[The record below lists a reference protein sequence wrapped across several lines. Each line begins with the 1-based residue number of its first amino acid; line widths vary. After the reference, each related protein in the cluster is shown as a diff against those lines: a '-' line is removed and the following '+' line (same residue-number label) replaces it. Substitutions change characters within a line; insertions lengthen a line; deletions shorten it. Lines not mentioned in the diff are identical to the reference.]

1 MLRVVKEHTLNSLQF
16 GAFPYDYQDD
26 NEAYKNSKVVIL
38 GVPFDGTATYQ
49 TGAKTGPNSI
59 LNASVNVEPYDD
71 ELGEIYT
78 VGIFTIGTLNIEEI
92 HTDVKKVVDALYHVS
107 RGIVKDNK
115 FMVTLGGEHSISQ
128 GVIRAYKEK
137 YRKLSVLQLDAHLDL
152 MEQFGGTRF
161 SHASVSRR
169 VVEDLKCRVT
179 SFGVRVVSRE
189 ELLFARK
196 KKDAVAVFYAKDIH
210 DNDDWHDQALETLED
225 HVYITLD
232 VDGFDTSI
240 MPATGTPVPGGLSW
254 YRTIDFLRKVYKD
267 KTVVG
272 FDVVELKP
280 NPGNEAPN
288 FLVANL
294 VYKNIGFYKK
304 YTLRSQE
311 GTKYPL

>member
-1 MLRVVKEHTLNSLQF
+1 MLRFIKEHTLNSLQF
-16 GAFPYDYQDD
+16 GAFPSDYQDD
-26 NEAYKNSKVVIL
+26 DEAYESSRVVIL

-49 TGAKTGPNSI
+49 SGTKLGPSAI
-59 LNASVNVEPYDD
+59 LNASVNVEPYDE
-71 ELGEIYT
+71 ELEEIYPI
-78 VGIFTIGTLNIEEI
+78 GIFTIGTLNIEEI
-92 HTDVKKVVDALYHVS
+92 HTDVKKVVDTLYRVS
-107 RGIVKDNK
+107 KGIVKDNK
-115 FMVTLGGEHSISQ
+115 FLVTLGGEHSISQ
-128 GVIRAYKEK
+128 GIIRAYKEK

-152 MEQFGGTRF
+152 MDQFGGTQF

-169 VVEDLKCRVT
+169 VVDDLKCKVT
-179 SFGVRVVSRE
+179 SFGVRVVSKE
-189 ELLFARK
+189 ELSFARK
-196 KKDAVAVFYAKDIH
+196 RKDAISVFYAKDIH

-254 YRTIDFLRKVYKD
+254 YRTIDFLRKVYKN
-267 KTVVG
+267 KKVVG

-288 FLVANL
+288 FLAANL

-304 YTLRSQE
+304 YTLC
-311 GTKYPL
+311 L